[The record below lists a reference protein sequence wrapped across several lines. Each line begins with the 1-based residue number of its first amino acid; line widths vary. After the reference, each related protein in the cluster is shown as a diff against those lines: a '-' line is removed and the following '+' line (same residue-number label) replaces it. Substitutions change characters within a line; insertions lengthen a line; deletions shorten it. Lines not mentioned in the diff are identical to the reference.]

1 MTPGYSK
8 RTDEQIAELQAL
20 ADLPDELIDTSDMP
34 EIPASAKGEVGK
46 FYRPVMVDV
55 TLRLDNYIIKWF
67 KLNTEDGAGDCDA
80 AINHALLGHIMRKRL
95 AGRLPD

>member
-20 ADLPDELIDTSDMP
+20 ADLPDELIDTSEMP
-34 EIPASAKGEVGK
+34 EIPTSAKGEVGK

-67 KLNTEDGAGDCDA
+67 KENAEDGVDYAA

-95 AGRLPD
+95 VGRVPD

>member
-1 MTPGYSK
+1 MPQNYPRLTA
-8 RTDEQIAELQAL
+8 EQIAQLQAL
-20 ADLPDELIDTSDMP
+20 AELPDELIDFSDIP
-34 EIPASAKGEVGK
+34 PVQFSDKAEIGK

-55 TLRLDNYIIKWF
+55 TLRLDNYILEWF
-67 KLNTEDGAGDCDA
+67 KLNGEDGADRDA

>member
-8 RTDEQIAELQAL
+8 RTAEQIAELQAL
-20 ADLPDELIDTSDMP
+20 ADLPDEMIDTSDMP
-34 EIPASAKGEVGK
+34 EIPAGAKGEVGK

-67 KLNTEDGAGDCDA
+67 KENAEDGADYAA

-95 AGRLPD
+95 ASRAPD

>member
-1 MTPGYSK
+1 MTRGYSK
-8 RTDEQIAELQAL
+8 RTDEQIAELQTL

-34 EIPASAKGEVGK
+34 EIPPAAKGEVGK

-67 KLNTEDGAGDCDA
+67 KENTENGADCDA

-95 AGRLPD
+95 AGRYPD

>member
-1 MTPGYSK
+1 MTRGYSK

-20 ADLPDELIDTSDMP
+20 ADLPDEMIDTSDMP
-34 EIPASAKGEVGK
+34 EIPPSAKGEVGK

-67 KLNTEDGAGDCDA
+67 KENAEDGADCDA

-95 AGRLPD
+95 AGRFPD